1 MKYDMTIR
9 DIAGF
14 CPEEAVWKMMADV
27 SQCLLTEE
35 FNHALS
41 PDSVVIVGDSFVMAK
56 EHDMAGEFL
65 APEHIAGQGYDEK
78 KTVWSLGSVAYY
90 AATGH
95 LVFGGYGSGYQKEH
109 PSVPLPVLPKG
120 MQALTPIIQKCLC
133 YSPDE
138 RVGLEELN
146 GIATRGQ
153 RECSKQTRKKVN
165 STEGKEKHITD
176 TGEKWPEGMTE
187 V

>member
-1 MKYDMTIR
+1 
-9 DIAGF
+9 
-14 CPEEAVWKMMADV
+14 MMADV
-27 SQCLLTEE
+27 SQCLLKEE

-176 TGEKWPEGMTE
+176 TGEKWPEEMTE